1 MAKMQADY
9 IWMNGEIIP
18 WEQAT
23 VHVFTH
29 ALHYGSSAFEGI
41 RAYEVDDA
49 AAIFRGPEHFERL
62 LFSCKVARIP
72 SPLSVDEWMEVAKA
86 VVKKN
91 GHRSAYIRP
100 LVFRGYETLGVDGR
114 AVLWMPSW
122 AAYRGGVIWAQSP
135 LNRAWMCR

>member
-41 RAYEVDDA
+41 RAYEVNEA

-62 LFSCKVARIP
+62 LYSCKVARIP
-72 SPLSVDEWMEVAKA
+72 SPLEVDEWMDVAKA
-86 VVKKN
+86 VLLK
-91 GHRSAYIRP
+91 
-100 LVFRGYETLGVDGR
+100 E
-114 AVLWMPSW
+114 
-122 AAYRGGVIWAQSP
+122 
-135 LNRAWMCR
+135 